1 MPRLQGA
8 ELPAE
13 GHDTAARIGGWH
25 GASWTRASQIRAFS
39 LMQVVEGFL
48 AEGVKPTAGDV
59 SLKLPVPVRR
69 VTLRKPLTEC
79 PKFVRRQLFNG
90 PFDVDNG

>member
-1 MPRLQGA
+1 MPRLQVA

-25 GASWTRASQIRAFS
+25 DASQIRAFS
-39 LMQVVEGFL
+39 LMQVVEGFP

-59 SLKLPVPVRR
+59 SLKLPVPLRR
-69 VTLRKPLTEC
+69 VALRKPLTEC